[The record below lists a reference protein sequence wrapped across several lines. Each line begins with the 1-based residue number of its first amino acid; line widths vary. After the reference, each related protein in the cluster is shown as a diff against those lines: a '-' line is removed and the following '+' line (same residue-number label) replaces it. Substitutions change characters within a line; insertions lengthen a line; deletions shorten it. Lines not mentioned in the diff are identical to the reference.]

1 MGHSGTERARAERR
15 ATPLAGFTVAVTAD
29 RRAEDLLAL
38 LRRRGA
44 RVLHGPAM
52 RTVPLED
59 DAELRTVTEDLIAHP
74 PHVAIATT
82 AVGLR
87 GWFAAAEGWGL
98 GVGLAEA
105 LRGARLLARGPKV
118 KGALRAAGLTEEWSP
133 ASESMAEVLDHLR
146 TFDLRGARVAVQ
158 VHGDPLHDFRA
169 ALTEAGAEVLAVPV
183 YRWLPPEDPAPLDR
197 LTDAVLAG
205 TVDALP
211 FTSAPAALALIARA
225 QTRGLRDRLLAVLR
239 ESVLVACVGPVT
251 AAPLQALGIPTATP
265 DRFRLAP
272 LVDLLCHDLPTRR
285 PVLSVNGHLV
295 TLRDDVALVDGEPR
309 PLPPASAAL
318 LRRLADHP
326 GRVVPRTELLR
337 ALPGPGSDPHAVDSA
352 ISRLRTA
359 LGTPGLVQTVV
370 KRGYRLALEP

>member
-1 MGHSGTERARAERR
+1 MGSSGTERADRQAR
-15 ATPLAGFTVAVTAD
+15 PLDGFTVAVTAD

-59 DAELRTVTEDLIAHP
+59 DAELRTVTEDLIARP
-74 PHVAIATT
+74 PQIAIGTT

-98 GVGLAEA
+98 GTGLAEA

-158 VHGDPLHDFRA
+158 VHGDPLHEFRT
-169 ALTEAGAEVLAVPV
+169 ALTGAGADVLAVPV

-197 LTDAVLAG
+197 LVDAVLAG

-211 FTSAPAALALIARA
+211 FTSAPAALALLAHAEARGVRD
-225 QTRGLRDRLLAVLR
+225 QLLVVLRD
-239 ESVLVACVGPVT
+239 SVLVACVGPVT
-251 AAPLQALGIPTATP
+251 AAPLQALDIPTVTP
-265 DRFRLAP
+265 GRFRLAP
-272 LVDLLCHDLPTRR
+272 LVDLLCHELPARS
-285 PVLSVNGHLV
+285 PQLSVGGHLLA
-295 TLRDDVALVDGEPR
+295 LRGDLALVDGEHR

-318 LRRLADHP
+318 LRRLTDHP

-337 ALPGPGSDPHAVDSA
+337 ALPGPTGAPHAVDSA

-359 LGTPGLVQTVV
+359 LGAPGLVQTVV